1 MRILFVWTGVTSY
14 MADCWRRLA
23 AEPSVELKV
32 IMDASSP
39 LARSVAFDADEVM
52 REIDWCETGEGTA
65 LKGWRPDIVFAVGWH
80 SRVVRHYVEWPEWK
94 MVPKVCCFD
103 MPWRWKIRCLVAP
116 FVLGRF
122 LKNYRAAFVPGEV
135 CARYARWLGFK
146 CVHKGLFGIDTER
159 FRPCG
164 DVERAEE
171 CFLYVGRNSSE
182 KRLGDIREAHRL
194 YCKQGGKLELR
205 MYGKGLEGGFV
216 TPEEVPA
223 LMQGAAAFVL
233 ASDFDP
239 WPLVLLEAMSA
250 GCPIIASD
258 RCTNRPELGKN
269 WHVFKVGDVKAL
281 AKAMLEIKPCSD
293 AERVENM
300 ELARQYDCSEWV
312 KRVMKIA
319 EEVV

>member
-1 MRILFVWTGVTSY
+1 
-14 MADCWRRLA
+14 
-23 AEPSVELKV
+23 
-32 IMDASSP
+32 
-39 LARSVAFDADEVM
+39 
-52 REIDWCETGEGTA
+52 
-65 LKGWRPDIVFAVGWH
+65 
-80 SRVVRHYVEWPEWK
+80 
-94 MVPKVCCFD
+94 VPKVCCFD

-146 CVHKGLFGIDTER
+146 SIHKGLFAIDTGK
-159 FRPCG
+159 FL
-164 DVERAEE
+164 DVTPRIRSSSSGTLGEYAVSLRSDSAILGVQSPGY
-171 CFLYVGRNSSE
+171 FLYIGRNSSE
-182 KRLGDIREAHRL
+182 KRLDDIRAAHRL

-269 WHVFKVGDVKAL
+269 WHVFKVGDVKEL
-281 AKAMLEIKPCSD
+281 AKAMLAIKPCSD

-300 ELARQYDCSEWV
+300 ELARQYDCVAWV

>member
-14 MADCWRRLA
+14 MADCWRKLA
-23 AEPSVELKV
+23 AEPGVELKV
-32 IMDASSP
+32 IIEEKAEP
-39 LARSVAFDADEVM
+39 ETAFRAEEVLRDLDYKIVRGGDE
-52 REIDWCETGEGTA
+52 ET
-65 LKGWRPDIVFAVGWH
+65 GWRPDVMFIVGWH
-80 SRVVRHYVEWPEWK
+80 AKTCRAFVESPRFK
-94 MVPKVCCFD
+94 DVPKVCCFD

-135 CARYARWLGFK
+135 CARYARWLGFRN
-146 CVHKGLFGIDTER
+146 VHKGLFGIDTQR

-164 DVERAEE
+164 DVERAEGY
-171 CFLYVGRNSSE
+171 FLYVGRNSSE
-182 KRLGDIREAHRL
+182 KRLGDIRAAHRL
-194 YCKQGGKLELR
+194 YCEQGGKLELR

-269 WHVFKVGDVKAL
+269 WHVFKVGDVKEL
-281 AKAMLEIKPCSD
+281 AKAMLAIKPCSD

-300 ELARQYDCSEWV
+300 ELARQYDCVAWV